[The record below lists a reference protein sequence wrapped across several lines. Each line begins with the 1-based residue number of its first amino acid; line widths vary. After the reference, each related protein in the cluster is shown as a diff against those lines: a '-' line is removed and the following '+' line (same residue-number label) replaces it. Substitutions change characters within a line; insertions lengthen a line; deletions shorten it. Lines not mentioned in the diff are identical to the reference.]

1 MSNNDYVFLCFVS
14 FKKKD
19 FIYLFEKDSEGGE
32 EAEGQANSMVS
43 TESDMGFNP
52 ITPKSRTEP
61 KSRVR

>member
-1 MSNNDYVFLCFVS
+1 MFFYVLYPL
-14 FKKKD
+14 KKKD